1 LYDALGGEVSMVR
14 WVKEEK
20 PALANLDYTHVNG
33 LGAAKLAGLVQKFLM
48 DGYQQYLERKP

>member
-1 LYDALGGEVSMVR
+1 
-14 WVKEEK
+14 VKEEK
-20 PALANLDYTHVNG
+20 PVLANLDYTHVNG